1 MKSVI
6 EKDGA
11 YFVYTVANNKAK
23 KQVVTVEK
31 GNGYYVLRTGLN
43 ENDKIIKAA
52 EDVKDGMDVTV
63 E

>member
-1 MKSVI
+1 M
-6 EKDGA
+6 
-11 YFVYTVANNKAK
+11 ANNKAK